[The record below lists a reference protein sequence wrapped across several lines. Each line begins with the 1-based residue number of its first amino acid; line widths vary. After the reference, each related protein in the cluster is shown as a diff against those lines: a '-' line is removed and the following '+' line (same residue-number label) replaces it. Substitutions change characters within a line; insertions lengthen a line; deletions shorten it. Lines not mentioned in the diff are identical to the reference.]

1 MSIPDIII
9 LLTTGHF
16 RSALTGR
23 IRALTRVR
31 RTCYRKSRQKPV
43 KNETSQ
49 PKLFKNGSTGPDKMI
64 YQIEE
69 VCRLVKVPEKTLDA
83 WEQDFPFLRAGRT
96 NTGHRYFRPKDVEMI
111 RRIKELLDL
120 KTLTVAGIR
129 RRVEEEFG
137 LRTTGS
143 VHPDKLKRVLCDVRD
158 ELQEIV
164 TSIDVK
170 RVRKS

>member
-1 MSIPDIII
+1 
-9 LLTTGHF
+9 
-16 RSALTGR
+16 
-23 IRALTRVR
+23 
-31 RTCYRKSRQKPV
+31 
-43 KNETSQ
+43 
-49 PKLFKNGSTGPDKMI
+49 MI

-69 VCRLVKVPEKTLDA
+69 VCRLVKVPEKTLDT

-96 NTGHRYFRPKDVEMI
+96 VTGHRYFRPKDVEI
-111 RRIKELLDL
+111 IQRIKELLDL

-137 LRTTGS
+137 LRSSGS

-164 TSIDVK
+164 TSIDTR
-170 RVRKS
+170 RVTKS